1 MPPSVESIGYA
12 VFAEQ
17 DQKSRKKLDA
27 LNSESITLAGDTEAL
42 QAALTEANKRLLAAQ
57 NAKSVEEDRADAME
71 ARRIF
76 HEELAENGKRLDEA
90 MQILVAES
98 HKQVELFRP
107 LRVLGVEAPN
117 ERLTSVRSGLALS
130 TAIMGTPWQK
140 QIESKYLSPGEKT
153 TFEKIHSEWAVSI
166 QRQIAR
172 RLGEDQQ
179 TKAA

>member
-1 MPPSVESIGYA
+1 MTDIEKYENAVGRLREILNRAQDRHSDAAERESIGYA

-98 HKQVELFRP
+98 
-107 LRVLGVEAPN
+107 A
-117 ERLTSVRSGLALS
+117 
-130 TAIMGTPWQK
+130 
-140 QIESKYLSPGEKT
+140 
-153 TFEKIHSEWAVSI
+153 
-166 QRQIAR
+166 
-172 RLGEDQQ
+172 
-179 TKAA
+179 